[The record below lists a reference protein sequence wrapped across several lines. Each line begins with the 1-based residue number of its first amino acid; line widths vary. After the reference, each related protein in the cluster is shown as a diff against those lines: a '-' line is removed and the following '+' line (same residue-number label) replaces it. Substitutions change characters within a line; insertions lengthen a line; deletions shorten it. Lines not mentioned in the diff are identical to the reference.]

1 MAVSGGTGHAGARVP
16 SVDFG
21 SMDAPPLAK
30 PGWAEDLFFIPAAA
44 AVLVMLLWAL
54 SRSTSAGFLQRY
66 HRRAG
71 TSLPA
76 DG

>member
-1 MAVSGGTGHAGARVP
+1 MLVLAFLRSISAQWTPRPWRIGAR
-16 SVDFG
+16 
-21 SMDAPPLAK
+21 K
-30 PGWAEDLFFIPAAA
+30 QPGWAEDLFFIPAAA
-44 AVLVMLLWAL
+44 AVLVMLFWAL